1 MFCETPLF
9 TLNMRRG
16 FFLYHPHQAWNIMT
30 TKIIDSHMHCGIQ
43 NVNLPFDVIKKYL
56 ASAGIQGACLF
67 APVEDIY
74 DRYNYDFEDTSSWVT
89 CRQHA
94 NQYLLDIQETN
105 GNFFSYYFV
114 WNDFRK
120 DELKKGYTAIKWH
133 RHEYEPVYHYN
144 DALCEAF
151 LQEVYRLK
159 IPVVLEESFENTR
172 YFIKRVNGRTPIII
186 PHMGGL
192 NGGFPTLFKSGIWN
206 DETIYADTALASGW
220 EITEFMDKHGSDRL
234 LFGSDF
240 PFGTPGNEL
249 QKVIRL
255 NLGKQ
260 DFENIVCNNISRL
273 LKI

>member
-1 MFCETPLF
+1 
-9 TLNMRRG
+9 
-16 FFLYHPHQAWNIMT
+16 MT

-43 NVNLPFDVIKKYL
+43 NVNLPFAVIRKYL
-56 ASAGIQGACLF
+56 DAASIQGACLF

-74 DRYNYDFEDTSSWVT
+74 DRYHYEFEDNAGWVR
-89 CRQHA
+89 CRQQA

-105 GNFFSYYFV
+105 DTIFSYYFV

-120 DELKKGYTAIKWH
+120 AELQKGYKAIKWH
-133 RHEYEPVYHYN
+133 RHEYEPVYHY
-144 DALCEAF
+144 DDPLCEAF
-151 LQEVYRLK
+151 LQEAYRLQLP
-159 IPVVLEESFENTR
+159 IILEESFENTL
-172 YFIKRVNGRTPIII
+172 YFIRRVDGRTPIII

-192 NGGFPTLFKSGIWN
+192 NGGFAKLFKSGIWDN
-206 DETIYADTALASGW
+206 ENIYADTALAGGW
-220 EITEFMDKHGSDRL
+220 EMADFLNKYGSERL

-249 QKVIRL
+249 QEVIGL

-260 DFENIVCNNISRL
+260 DFENVVFQNILRL